1 MTTPQDL
8 SLLDTGRALGL
19 FRQAQ
24 TPAIGVVKNMSY
36 MTCPHC
42 GDEIQVFH
50 RSERPW
56 EVQDSELEM
65 LGRVPLNL
73 TISRGIAEDHAL
85 LKPESSAPE
94 AAVFREIATRV
105 SSKAPAA

>member
-1 MTTPQDL
+1 
-8 SLLDTGRALGL
+8 
-19 FRQAQ
+19 
-24 TPAIGVVKNMSY
+24 MSY
-36 MTCPHC
+36 MNCPHC

-73 TISRGIAEDHAL
+73 AISRGIAEDHPL

-94 AAVFREIATRV
+94 AEVFREIAARV
-105 SSKAPAA
+105 SSKGPLA